1 MLILMNSEI
10 TDNNYPIVELDQIT
24 VKAKDK
30 ITTIL
35 NNISLKI
42 SSFETIGIVGNS
54 GAGKSTLLKLLNN
67 LYSPSQGEYL
77 LLGKPLEQT
86 DPCLVRRIISL
97 VPQEPNLLGMDVK
110 STLIYPLYLR
120 NFAKREINHRLQTVI
135 EQFYIPQSWLNKRE
149 FELSLGQRQLV
160 TIARGMIVHPMVLLL
175 DEPTSALDMGKSNWL
190 IETLQNLCQEQK
202 MSIVVVNHNL
212 EWIKKFAQR
221 LIWLDKSQIR
231 EDLTISEVN
240 WTIIENNFLMSNN
253 NQDDFDDF

>member
-1 MLILMNSEI
+1 MSNEVIHDNDVIL
-10 TDNNYPIVELDQIT
+10 ELDQVS
-24 VKAKDK
+24 VKAKDQ
-30 ITTIL
+30 ITTLL
-35 NNISLKI
+35 NNICLKI
-42 SSFETIGIVGNS
+42 SCGETIGIIGNS
-54 GAGKSTLLKLLNN
+54 GAGKSTLLKLLNH
-67 LYSPSQGEYL
+67 LYSADQGEYL
-77 LLGKPLEQT
+77 LQGQKIEQIN
-86 DPCLVRRIISL
+86 PSEIRRRISL

>member
-1 MLILMNSEI
+1 MSNEVIHDNDVIL
-10 TDNNYPIVELDQIT
+10 ELDQVT
-24 VKAKDK
+24 VKAKDQ
-30 ITTIL
+30 ITTLL
-35 NNISLKI
+35 NNICLKI
-42 SSFETIGIVGNS
+42 SYGETIGIIGNS
-54 GAGKSTLLKLLNN
+54 GAGKSTLLKLLNH
-67 LYSPSQGEYL
+67 LYSADQGEYL
-77 LLGKPLEQT
+77 LQGQKIEDINPSEI
-86 DPCLVRRIISL
+86 RRRISL

-120 NFAKREINHRLQTVI
+120 DFSKQKINHRLQTVI
-135 EQFYIPQSWLNKRE
+135 EQFSIPQSWLNKRD
-149 FELSLGQRQLV
+149 FELSLGQKQLV
-160 TIARGMIVHPMVLLL
+160 TIARGMIVNPMVLLL

-190 IETLQNLCQEQK
+190 RERLQNLCQEQK

>member
-1 MLILMNSEI
+1 MSNEVIHDNDVIL
-10 TDNNYPIVELDQIT
+10 ELDQVT
-24 VKAKDK
+24 VKAKDQ
-30 ITTIL
+30 ITTLL
-35 NNISLKI
+35 NNICLKI
-42 SSFETIGIVGNS
+42 SYGETIGIIGNS
-54 GAGKSTLLKLLNN
+54 GAGKSTLLKLLNH
-67 LYSPSQGEYL
+67 LYSADQGEYL
-77 LLGKPLEQT
+77 LQGQKIEDINPSEI
-86 DPCLVRRIISL
+86 RRRISL